1 MQVIKTCDYCG
12 NQFVGNTRRAK
23 FCSRVCYKKRSNE
36 TEKDRQATR
45 TAERAAKEAEKA
57 KKKPLWQLN
66 AEARQAGM
74 SYGQYQA
81 ALLMQSTHQQNEVGG
96 SVL

>member
-1 MQVIKTCDYCG
+1 
-12 NQFVGNTRRAK
+12 
-23 FCSRVCYKKRSNE
+23 VCYKKRSNE

-45 TAERAAKEAEKA
+45 AAEKAAKEAQKS
-57 KKKPLWQLN
+57 KKPLWRLN

-81 ALLMQSTHQQNEVGG
+81 VRLMQCTHQQNEAGG
-96 SVL
+96 LVL

>member
-36 TEKDRQATR
+36 TEKDRLTTR
-45 TAERAAKEAEKA
+45 DAERAAKEAKKA
-57 KKKPLWQLN
+57 KKPLWQLN

-81 ALLMQSTHQQNEVGG
+81 ARLMQSAHQQQEAGG